1 MTAWIGDA
9 CETELE
15 DISSDMVTTNK
26 GEANWPTNNR
36 YSATGRKIVNGS
48 DVKQRI
54 DRLYDRIVALLE
66 AEINHDVRGYE
77 VANSVCQRLATR
89 LCDIN
94 IAYLLPRAL
103 DDYGIL
109 APAHSQFPVTLK

>member
-1 MTAWIGDA
+1 
-9 CETELE
+9 
-15 DISSDMVTTNK
+15 
-26 GEANWPTNNR
+26 
-36 YSATGRKIVNGS
+36 VNGS
-48 DVKQRI
+48 DVKRRI

-77 VANSVCQRLATR
+77 VANAVCQRLATR

-103 DDYGIL
+103 DDYGSIPFVGTGTHTNCAHVL
-109 APAHSQFPVTLK
+109 RERPGVPATGNSACLTAATHDVMSSK